1 LIEEAGGRT
10 WTSEEA
16 QRQHTAA
23 IGALDRVD
31 LEPHVREQLVALA
44 DFVVVRRK

>member
-31 LEPHVREQLVALA
+31 LDPHIREQLVALA
-44 DFVVVRRK
+44 EFIIRRNR